1 MKNRVVVTGAGGMLG
16 RDVVKV
22 LEEKGLDVT
31 ALSRKELDITE
42 KGQCASL
49 LKDIR
54 PEIVINCAAFTKVD
68 LCEEES
74 TLAFN
79 VNAKGPKNLADV
91 CREIGTRLVHIST
104 DYVFD
109 GTSSRPYREDDHPNP
124 INIYG
129 KSKLQGEEAVRKSDS
144 DHLIVRT
151 SWLFGKNGPNFI
163 RTMLKLSREK
173 ELVQV
178 VYDQKGRPTYTMDL
192 ARGIALLIEKGAF
205 GTVNFANSG
214 SCSWYELCCFAL
226 KEAGIKNVKVVPVSS
241 EVFKRPAKRPRYS
254 VLDLSRFKA
263 ITGSYPRSWKE
274 AVKGYLEEMGLALG
288 QGTTRG
294 KD

>member
-16 RDVVKV
+16 RDMVKV
-22 LEEKGLDVT
+22 LEEKGLKVT

-74 TLAFN
+74 TLAFD
-79 VNAKGPKNLADV
+79 VNAKGPKNLANV
-91 CREIGTRLVHIST
+91 CKEIGTKLVHIST

-109 GTSSRPYREDDHPNP
+109 GTSSRPYREDDQPNP

-178 VYDQKGRPTYTMDL
+178 VDDQRGRPTYTMDL

-226 KEAGIKNVKVVPVSS
+226 EEAGIKNVKVVPVSS
-241 EVFKRPAKRPRYS
+241 EVFKRPAKRPKYS

-263 ITGSYPRSWKE
+263 ITGSSPRSWKE
-274 AVKGYLEEMGLALG
+274 AVKGCLKEIGALS
-288 QGTTRG
+288 QATARN

>member
-22 LEEKGLDVT
+22 LEEQGLDVT

-74 TLAFN
+74 TLAFD

-91 CREIGTRLVHIST
+91 CKEIGTKLVHIST

-109 GTSSRPYREDDHPNP
+109 GTSSRPYKEDDQPNP
-124 INIYG
+124 LNIYG

-178 VYDQKGRPTYTMDL
+178 VNDQRGRPTYTMDL

-214 SCSWYELCCFAL
+214 SCSWYELCCFVL
-226 KEAGIKNVKVVPVSS
+226 EQAGIKNVKVVPVSS

-263 ITGSYPRSWKE
+263 ITGSSPRSWKE
-274 AVKGYLEEMGLALG
+274 AVKGYLKEIGALS
-288 QGTTRG
+288 QATARN

>member
-1 MKNRVVVTGAGGMLG
+1 MKNRVVVTGAAGMLG

-22 LEEKGLDVT
+22 LEEQGLDVT

-74 TLAFN
+74 TLAFD
-79 VNAKGPKNLADV
+79 VNAKGPKNLANV
-91 CREIGTRLVHIST
+91 CKEIGTKLVHIST

-109 GTSSRPYREDDHPNP
+109 GTSSRPYREDDQPNP

-129 KSKLQGEEAVRKSDS
+129 KSKLQGEEAVRKSDA

-178 VYDQKGRPTYTMDL
+178 VDDQRGRPTYTKDL

-214 SCSWYELCCFAL
+214 SCSWYELCCFVL
-226 KEAGIKNVKVVPVSS
+226 EQAGIKNVKVVPVSS
-241 EVFKRPAKRPRYS
+241 EIFKRPAKRPRYS

-263 ITGSYPRSWKE
+263 ITGTSPRSWKE

-288 QGTTRG
+288 PGTTRG

>member
-1 MKNRVVVTGAGGMLG
+1 MKNRVLVTGACGMLG
-16 RDVVKV
+16 KDVVKV
-22 LEEKGLDVT
+22 LEERGLDVT

-74 TLAFN
+74 TLAFD

-91 CREIGTRLVHIST
+91 CKEIGTKLVHIST

-109 GTSSRPYREDDHPNP
+109 GTSSRPYREDDQPNP

-178 VYDQKGRPTYTMDL
+178 VDDQRGRPTYTKDL

-205 GTVNFANSG
+205 GTVNLANSG
-214 SCSWYELCCFAL
+214 SCSWYELCCLAF
-226 KEAGIKNVKVVPVSS
+226 EQAGIKNVKVVPVSS

-263 ITGSYPRSWKE
+263 ITGSSPRSWKE

-288 QGTTRG
+288 PGTTRG
-294 KD
+294 

>member
-16 RDVVKV
+16 SDVVKV
-22 LEEKGLDVT
+22 LEEQGLDVT

-74 TLAFN
+74 TLAFD
-79 VNAKGPKNLADV
+79 VNAKGPKNLANV
-91 CREIGTRLVHIST
+91 CREIGTKLVHIST

-109 GTSSRPYREDDHPNP
+109 GTSSRPYKEDDQPNP
-124 INIYG
+124 LNIYG
-129 KSKLQGEEAVRKSDS
+129 KSKLQGEEAVRKSDA

-178 VYDQKGRPTYTMDL
+178 VNDQRGRPTYTMDL

-214 SCSWYELCCFAL
+214 SCSWYELCCFVL
-226 KEAGIKNVKVVPVSS
+226 EQAGIKNVKVVPVSS

-263 ITGSYPRSWKE
+263 ITGSSPRSWKE
-274 AVKGYLEEMGLALG
+274 AVKGYLKEIGALS
-288 QGTTRG
+288 QATARN

>member
-1 MKNRVVVTGAGGMLG
+1 MKNQVVVTGARGMLG
-16 RDVVKV
+16 RDLVKV

-49 LKDIR
+49 LKGLR
-54 PEIVINCAAFTKVD
+54 PVIVINCAAFTKVD
-68 LCEEES
+68 LCEEKS
-74 TLAFN
+74 TLAFK
-79 VNAKGPKNLADV
+79 VNAKGPKYLADV
-91 CREIGTRLVHIST
+91 CRQMGARLVHIST

-109 GTSSRPYREDDHPNP
+109 GSSKRPYREDDQPSP
-124 INIYG
+124 INVYG
-129 KSKLQGEEAVRKSDS
+129 KSKLKGEEAVRKSGA

-163 RTMLKLSREK
+163 KTMLELSREK
-173 ELVQV
+173 ELLQV
-178 VYDQKGRPTYTMDL
+178 VDDQRGCPTYTKDL
-192 ARGIALLIEKGAF
+192 ARGIVLLIEKGAQ
-205 GTVNFANSG
+205 GTVNLANSG
-214 SCSWYELCCFAL
+214 SCSWYELCCFAI
-226 KEAGIKNVKVVPVSS
+226 EETGIKNVKVVPVSS

-263 ITGSYPRSWKE
+263 ITGSSPRSWKE

-288 QGTTRG
+288 PCSVRG

>member
-22 LEEKGLDVT
+22 LEEQGLDVT

-74 TLAFN
+74 TLAFD
-79 VNAKGPKNLADV
+79 VNAKGPKNLANV
-91 CREIGTRLVHIST
+91 CREIGTKLVHIST

-109 GTSSRPYREDDHPNP
+109 GTSSRPYKEDDQPNP
-124 INIYG
+124 LNIYG
-129 KSKLQGEEAVRKSDS
+129 KSKLQGEEAVRKSDA

-178 VYDQKGRPTYTMDL
+178 VNDQRGRPTYTMDL

-214 SCSWYELCCFAL
+214 SCSWYELCCFVL
-226 KEAGIKNVKVVPVSS
+226 EQAGIKNVKVVPVSS

-263 ITGSYPRSWKE
+263 ITGSSPRSWKE
-274 AVKGYLEEMGLALG
+274 AVKGYLKEIGALS
-288 QGTTRG
+288 QATARN

>member
-22 LEEKGLDVT
+22 LEEQGLDVT

-74 TLAFN
+74 TLAFD
-79 VNAKGPKNLADV
+79 VNAKGPKNLANV
-91 CREIGTRLVHIST
+91 CKEIGTKLVHIST

-109 GTSSRPYREDDHPNP
+109 GTSSRPYKEDDQPNP
-124 INIYG
+124 LNIYG
-129 KSKLQGEEAVRKSDS
+129 KSKLQGEEAVRKSDA

-178 VYDQKGRPTYTMDL
+178 VNDQRGRPTYTMDL

-214 SCSWYELCCFAL
+214 SCSWYELCCFVL
-226 KEAGIKNVKVVPVSS
+226 EQAGIKNVKVVPVSS

-263 ITGSYPRSWKE
+263 ITGSSPRSWKE
-274 AVKGYLEEMGLALG
+274 AVKGYLKEIGALS
-288 QGTTRG
+288 QATARN